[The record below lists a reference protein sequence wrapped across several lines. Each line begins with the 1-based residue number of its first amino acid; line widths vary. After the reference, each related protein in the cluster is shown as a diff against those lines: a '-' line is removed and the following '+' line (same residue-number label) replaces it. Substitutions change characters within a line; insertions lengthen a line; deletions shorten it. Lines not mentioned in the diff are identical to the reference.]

1 MMFNKTQ
8 GLDTFDYGLN
18 SQAARDRAQ
27 QFMGG
32 KITRG
37 IVELLTN
44 SDTAYL
50 RTRRDNRRPNIE
62 IRISRGS
69 GDRWFEVRDMAG
81 GMDRATVDEKFK
93 EGGAT
98 SDLDSRGFFG
108 LGAKDCAVFGELVM
122 ETIDSNR
129 NLTEV
134 RIPGSFTGAT
144 IRSYRAKNEDFSR
157 LFGRPREMAGTV
169 VHINV
174 ADLDYGGPR
183 MPQYDTLH
191 DTLRTHYAL
200 RALLQ
205 RNNVTLT
212 EYSHGKKVS
221 ERSRKLVYVGHPWE
235 TEGCLE
241 VFNDN
246 LSVGMGE
253 DNLRTLR
260 LFRLPHEIEGSA
272 IEENFQG
279 HILIRSKFAD
289 YGITLAGFETQ
300 PHSRRLAG
308 ELIDDNIPALLNQYR
323 AEGQTATN
331 PRPVIKQD
339 RDHKDGGLDR
349 SHPYT
354 EALYGR
360 LREIIRK
367 ALDQL
372 AAETREAERAGA
384 SEALNNANREAGRW
398 LGSFLE
404 DEGEDPP
411 NLPLGFYFL
420 PPRKVM
426 QPGTSAYVY
435 LYFVGTENLEHP
447 TVMYAVQNTDACQ
460 IEGDSSVLEE
470 VEGPSQNVVYRTRL
484 RIHAR
489 GIGSASISASI
500 GMMDETE
507 LNVEI
512 REEREVLPEFRFEK
526 QWYSM
531 QPSDRKTVRVF
542 VPIDLAQDPPDTPVR
557 LRIDSHQG
565 AIVLTSQ
572 QSVSLD
578 DCPINRTGESWL
590 VSLRLESRASGS
602 ALLTATYGDL
612 TATAHVHASGLG
624 IPVVLDDQETNP
636 PADRALIRAQ
646 MCTWPDH
653 HNALCLHVFVRHARI
668 QHYIGDVFERT
679 DGSVGWSLLDSLGF
693 RAMYAEA
700 VAEAAARYQVQRSFG
715 ASSTGIQPE
724 DLFHRFS
731 EEKRRVLTQM
741 QKFYID
747 DKAWGNQGPA

>member
-1 MMFNKTQ
+1 MFNKTQ
-8 GLDTFDYGLN
+8 AVDTFDYGLN

-32 KITRG
+32 KISRG

-50 RTRRDNRRPNIE
+50 RSKPDNKRLNIE
-62 IRISRGS
+62 IRLSRTQ

-81 GMDRATVDEKFK
+81 GMDRATVDAKFR

-98 SDLDSRGFFG
+98 SDLDARGFFG
-108 LGAKDCAVFGELVM
+108 LGAKDCAVFGALAM
-122 ETIDSNR
+122 ETVDSNR
-129 NLTEV
+129 VLTRV
-134 RIPGSFTGAT
+134 RIPGTFTGAT
-144 IRSYRAKNEDFSR
+144 IQSYRAKDEDYQR
-157 LFGRPREMAGTV
+157 LFGRAREAAGTV
-169 VHINV
+169 VRINV
-174 ADLDYGGPR
+174 SDLEQGGPR
-183 MPQYDTLH
+183 MPQYDTLY
-191 DTLRTHYAL
+191 DALRTHCAL

-205 RNNVTLT
+205 RDNVTLT

-221 ERSRKLVYVGHPWE
+221 NRSKKLVYVGHPWE
-235 TEGCLE
+235 TEDCQE
-241 VFNDN
+241 VFNGN
-246 LSVGMGE
+246 LSIGTGE
-253 DNLRTLR
+253 DNLRRLR
-260 LFRLPHEIEGSA
+260 LFMLPHEIEGIAS
-272 IEENFQG
+272 EESFQG

-308 ELIDDNIPALLNQYR
+308 ELVDDNIPTLLNQYR
-323 AEGQTATN
+323 SEGQTAFN

-339 RDHKDGGLDR
+339 RDHRDGGLDR

-354 EALYGR
+354 EALYTG

-398 LGSFLE
+398 LGAFLE
-404 DEGEDPP
+404 GEGEESS

-426 QPGTSAYVY
+426 EPDTSAYVY
-435 LYFVGTENLEHP
+435 LYYVGTDHLQQP
-447 TVMYAVQNTDACQ
+447 AVSFSVQNTEACQ
-460 IEGDSSVLEE
+460 VENDGGLLDEIE
-470 VEGPSQNVVYRTRL
+470 SQNQNLVYRTRVK
-484 RIHAR
+484 IHAR
-489 GIGSASISASI
+489 HIGNASISASI
-500 GMMDETE
+500 GMVDATE
-507 LNVEI
+507 MTI
-512 REEREVLPEFRFEK
+512 EVRQEKESTQEFRFER

-531 QPSDRKTVRVF
+531 QPSDRKTIRIV

-557 LRIDSHQG
+557 LKIDSPQG
-565 AIVLTSQ
+565 TIVLVSPH
-572 QSVSLD
+572 SVSLD
-578 DCPINRTGESWL
+578 DCPLNRTGESWV
-590 VSLRLESRASGS
+590 VSFRIESRASGS
-602 ALLTATYGDL
+602 ASLTATYGDL
-612 TATAHVHASGLG
+612 TTTAHVHASGLG
-624 IPVVLDDQETNP
+624 IPVVLDDQETSP
-636 PADRALIRAQ
+636 PVDRALIRAQ

-653 HNALCLHVFVRHARI
+653 YNALCLHVFVRHARI
-668 QHYIGDVFERT
+668 QHYIGEVFERA
-679 DGSVGWSLLDSLGF
+679 DGSIGWSLVDSPGF

-700 VAEAAARYQVQRSFG
+700 VADAAARHQVQRSFG
-715 ASSTGIQPE
+715 VATASIEAE

-741 QKFYID
+741 QRVYID
-747 DKAWGNQGPA
+747 DKTWEGQGPA